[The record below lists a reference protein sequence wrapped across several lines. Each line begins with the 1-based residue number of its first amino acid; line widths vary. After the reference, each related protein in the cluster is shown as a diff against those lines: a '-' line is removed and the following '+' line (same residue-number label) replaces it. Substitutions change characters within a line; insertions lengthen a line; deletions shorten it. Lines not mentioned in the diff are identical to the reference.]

1 MRNGLRNIIH
11 YFSKSN
17 LKTIALLFMALITSL
32 YFNAILNPLSPT
44 ISQRIAEESTPSL
57 DTEEQNFLNTLNEH
71 RAELGLSELELSKK
85 LTQAAEWMAQ
95 DLSETKSQ
103 SHTDSLGRNSQK
115 RLKDFGYDAQGGENI
130 AFAGGTGEQAFTAWL
145 NSPQHKL
152 NMENPLWKV
161 VGIGRVQGNEN
172 WYWVSDFGNTIE
184 DGDIILSNPEPTS
197 GNTTPAPTSPLENE
211 DQNCSATSGRNNGCI
226 CETNSQ
232 CKANICTEWKSV
244 STGKYCG
251 EEPEEDDES
260 EMTCEP
266 NDRTDSG
273 EFDNSCDEILHCKDA
288 TGRKGLCLCETNAQ
302 CASGVCLPRDED
314 YDDNRFCKKEDITN
328 PNPTAGA
335 PIDATLTFKV
345 ALPGIGTNTKLGL
358 NNTPKRINRTFYVQ
372 FLNENNEIVQEEQV
386 PLTYSSGVYT
396 GELSAIVPQG
406 SYEIKIASDNSLFK
420 AIPGVIAISSTK
432 TSFNLPTVTLIT
444 GNISQANGSL
454 NNLDIFDYNALLS
467 CFGNNSCKNLSLTD
481 LNDDGI
487 IDSRDFNILLRGFA
501 VQ

>member
-1 MRNGLRNIIH
+1 MRNGLKNIIH

-71 RAELGLSELELSKK
+71 RAELGLSELKLSKK

-95 DLSETKSQ
+95 DLSETKNQ
-103 SHTDSLGRNSQK
+103 SHTDSLGRDPQK
-115 RLKDFGYDAQGGENI
+115 RLQDFGYDHTGGENI
-130 AFAGGTGEQAFTAWL
+130 AFTDGAGEQAFTDWL
-145 NSPQHKL
+145 DSPLHKL
-152 NMENPLWKV
+152 NMENPAWKA
-161 VGIGRVQGNEN
+161 VGIARVEGDGN
-172 WYWVSDFGNTIE
+172 WHWVSDFGDTIE
-184 DGDIILSNPEPTS
+184 DADTTNPSPEPT
-197 GNTTPAPTSPLENE
+197 ENGE
-211 DQNCSATSGRNNGCI
+211 D
-226 CETNSQ
+226 
-232 CKANICTEWKSV
+232 
-244 STGKYCG
+244 
-251 EEPEEDDES
+251 PEEDDES

-302 CASGVCLPRDED
+302 CASGVCLPPDED

-335 PIDATLTFKV
+335 PIDAKFTFKV
-345 ALPGIGTNTKLGL
+345 ALPGIGTNIKIGL

-386 PLTYSSGVYT
+386 PLTYTSGVYT
-396 GELSAIVPQG
+396 GELSATVPQG

-420 AIPGVIAISSTK
+420 TIPGVIAISSTK